1 MAPLFKVLLV
11 SPPSLPWGAKRA
23 KEGRKEEEEA
33 GWWSS
38 LENARN
44 PLGAA
49 EHRACIHAC
58 LAGGF
63 PGAGCGEAA
72 PWPPWPC
79 CSRCLR
85 VAISPFPVEE
95 GCCCGSTCPG
105 AERFVQR
112 ARQPPGALA
121 SARAGPRFRLLG
133 FLLAC
138 FPPCHLPALG
148 DPKKQPPRATAGTV
162 TSPVLTGGKAKTF
175 LPPLPSPSLRLL
187 CAPTTSCVAWAE
199 QLEQLG
205 FAVCDL
211 FSRRRKELG
220 GSIVSS
226 PGGCA
231 FPWWG

>member
-1 MAPLFKVLLV
+1 MAPVAVLQPLSPCCNLPFSRGGRVLLRLH
-11 SPPSLPWGAKRA
+11 LPRCREVCATG
-23 KEGRKEEEEA
+23 
-33 GWWSS
+33 S
-38 LENARN
+38 
-44 PLGAA
+44 AA
-49 EHRACIHAC
+49 
-58 LAGGF
+58 
-63 PGAGCGEAA
+63 
-72 PWPPWPC
+72 
-79 CSRCLR
+79 
-85 VAISPFPVEE
+85 
-95 GCCCGSTCPG
+95 
-105 AERFVQR
+105 
-112 ARQPPGALA
+112 PGALA
-121 SARAGPRFRLLG
+121 SACAGPRFRLLG

-175 LPPLPSPSLRLL
+175 LPPPSPSLWLH

-220 GSIVSS
+220 GSVVSS

-231 FPWWG
+231 FPWWGRALSPAPPPVLPWCPWSRAGHQRRPSHANVLAD